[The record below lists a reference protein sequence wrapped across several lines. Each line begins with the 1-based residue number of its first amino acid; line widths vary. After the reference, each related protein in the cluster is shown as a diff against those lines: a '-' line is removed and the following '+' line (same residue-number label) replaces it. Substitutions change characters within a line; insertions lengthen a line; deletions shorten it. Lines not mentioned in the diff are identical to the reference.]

1 MKLTGNTIFLTG
13 GTSGIGLGLA
23 LRFRALGNKVIISG
37 RRKELLDSLAAEY
50 DGLET
55 VELDVADPDSI
66 DRAFDQV
73 TSTYPDLNVLITM
86 AGIMQPEDLTDPDHL
101 RIAEETINI
110 NLLGTIRTATRFTS
124 FLTGKPN
131 ATILT
136 VSSGLAF
143 VPLTLTPT
151 YSAAK
156 AAVHSYT
163 QSLRNQLAP
172 SGVQVIELAPPAVR
186 TALMNQ
192 ENAEHAMPLDDYLT
206 ETMDLLRDQPDAA
219 EILVDNVGRLRF
231 AEPRGNYEQIFTM
244 LNGAH

>member
-1 MKLTGNTIFLTG
+1 M
-13 GTSGIGLGLA
+13 
-23 LRFRALGNKVIISG
+23 
-37 RRKELLDSLAAEY
+37 
-50 DGLET
+50 
-55 VELDVADPDSI
+55 
-66 DRAFDQV
+66 
-73 TSTYPDLNVLITM
+73 
-86 AGIMQPEDLTDPDHL
+86 
-101 RIAEETINI
+101 
-110 NLLGTIRTATRFTS
+110 
-124 FLTGKPN
+124 
-131 ATILT
+131 
-136 VSSGLAF
+136 
-143 VPLTLTPT
+143 
-151 YSAAK
+151 
-156 AAVHSYT
+156 HSYT